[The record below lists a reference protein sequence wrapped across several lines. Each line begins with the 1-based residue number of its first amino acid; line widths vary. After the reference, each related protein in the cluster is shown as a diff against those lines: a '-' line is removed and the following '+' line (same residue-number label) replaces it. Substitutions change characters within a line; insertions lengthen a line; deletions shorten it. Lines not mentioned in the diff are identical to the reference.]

1 MTSRSFT
8 TLLAVLLLCV
18 GFSGIAEAQ
27 RSLLPSLGG
36 SRTGTSGFQF
46 LKVNIDARSAGM
58 GNSNVADAVGGAS
71 LYWNPALAVQGGQ
84 SQLYLGHTAYFADIS
99 LNYASYI
106 HKFRN
111 IAVGASL
118 IYLDSGEM
126 KETTEFRPFGTGRT
140 FRTIHMAA
148 GISLSQEL
156 TNLFSYGFTLKYLDE
171 RIEEVEVQ
179 NVVVDIGFFYRVGDT
194 GLRFAIGL
202 NNFGIDATPG
212 GETTRL
218 TLDSEE
224 VLTDFED
231 VSPPTSFVLGAA
243 FDAYQSENI
252 TVLVTGQLTNPS
264 DDAEKFSLGSEMAYL
279 NQFFLRAGYQFGVD
293 EVQLPNFG
301 VGFRLPVAGRSLE
314 LDYGFSARERL
325 GSIHRLAVKFNL

>member
-1 MTSRSFT
+1 MSSRIQILAIIMLLIGLGLAET
-8 TLLAVLLLCV
+8 TV
-18 GFSGIAEAQ
+18 AQ

-36 SRTGTSGFQF
+36 SRSGTSGFQF
-46 LKVNIDARSAGM
+46 LKVNVDARSAGM
-58 GNSNVADAVGGAS
+58 GNSNVADASGGSS
-71 LYWNPALAVQGGQ
+71 LYWNPALAVQGSG

-118 IYLDSGEM
+118 TYLDSGEM
-126 KETTEFRPFGTGRT
+126 NETTEFQPFGTGRT
-140 FRTIHMAA
+140 FRTVHMAA
-148 GISLSQEL
+148 GLSFSQEL
-156 TNLFSYGFTLKYLDE
+156 TNLFSYGVTVKYLDE
-171 RIEEVEVQ
+171 RIEEIEVQ
-179 NVVVDIGFFYRVGDT
+179 NVVFDLGFFYRVGET

-202 NNFGIDATPG
+202 TNFGVDATPG

-218 TLDSEE
+218 TLDGEQVMTE
-224 VLTDFED
+224 FED
-231 VSPPTSFVLGAA
+231 VSPPTNFVLGAA
-243 FDAYQSENI
+243 YDAYQGESLN
-252 TVLVTGQLTNPS
+252 VLVTGQLTNPS
-264 DDAEKFSLGSEMAYL
+264 DDAEKLSIGAEMGYI

-293 EVQLPNFG
+293 EIQYPNFG
-301 VGFRLPVAGRSLE
+301 VGFRLPVAGRSME

>member
-1 MTSRSFT
+1 
-8 TLLAVLLLCV
+8 LLLCL

-36 SRTGTSGFQF
+36 SRAGTSGFQF
-46 LKVNIDARSAGM
+46 LKVNIDARSSGM

-71 LYWNPALAVQGGQ
+71 LYWNPAMAVQSDQ

-279 NQFFLRAGYQFGVD
+279 NQFFVRAGYQFGVD
-293 EVQLPNFG
+293 EVQFPNFG